1 MKTIQYKINMP
12 HTLKEWLFDRAT
24 ENDRSLSSEII
35 NILKKEKAL
44 EHKSAKTCSNASH
57 LINLKEVNHHR
68 Q

>member
-12 HTLKEWLFDRAT
+12 HTLKEWLFNRAT

-44 EHKSAKTCSNASH
+44 EYKSAKTLSNALH
-57 LINLKEVNHHR
+57 L
-68 Q
+68 

>member
-12 HTLKEWLFDRAT
+12 HTLKEWLFNRAT

-44 EHKSAKTCSNASH
+44 EHKSAKTLSNALH
-57 LINLKEVNHHR
+57 LTNPKEVNYNE
-68 Q
+68 

>member
-12 HTLKEWLFDRAT
+12 HTLKEWLFDRAI

-35 NILKKEKAL
+35 NILKREKAL
-44 EHKSAKTCSNASH
+44 EHKSAKTHSNASH
-57 LINLKEVNHHR
+57 LINLKEVNRHE